1 MTRALK
7 ANWIGIVCVFF
18 VLVNAV
24 LTAHEI
30 YWFNLLPAVLL
41 VVWAMVASLERLL
54 LFIAFATPL
63 SINLEELELGG
74 IGVSLPTE
82 PLMVGVMLLFLLKL
96 AMERGVVAPRVWR
109 HPITVL
115 IIAQLVWMA
124 VTIVPSSMPVVSLK
138 AFTAQLWFITTMYFV
153 ATRLFENPR
162 SMHGFMWAFLGGLA
176 IVVLYTLIHHAQY
189 DFAHDPGH
197 WVMSP
202 FFKDHTSYGA
212 VIAFFLPFVVAA
224 VGMPGY
230 TRTRKGAAAL
240 LLLLLLAG
248 LVFSY
253 TRAAWLSLLGALG
266 LFVVMRLRI
275 PVWVL
280 ALLLVTGGGLYWA
293 NQEQITIAL
302 ERNREESS
310 DDLGEH
316 VRSISNIS
324 SDASNLE
331 RINRWNSALR
341 MWKERPVFGWG
352 PGTYMFQYAPSG
364 FVGPYHH
371 QYQFRCTGQ
380 RAQRVSGPF
389 VGARSAG
396 DAAHAGTCG
405 GHRPGGDALV
415 RTHAGRCRSQVIGRR
430 VPGADDLL
438 PAWGAEQFPGHR
450 QGGRP
455 LLGVHG
461 HDRLAGPE
469 VSASREACPGRGRRY
484 YWNRQ
489 VSSAMSSR

>member
-352 PGTYMFQYAPSG
+352 PGTYMFQYAPYQASSDRTIISTNFG
-364 FVGPYHH
+364 VQGNAHSEYLGPLSE
-371 QYQFRCTGQ
+371 QGL
-380 RAQRVSGPF
+380 
-389 VGARSAG
+389 
-396 DAAHAGTCG
+396 
-405 GHRPGGDALV
+405 PGMLLMLALV
-415 RTHAGRCRSQVIGRR
+415 VVTVLVAMRLYARM
-430 VPGADDLL
+430 PDGADRRLLAAAFLGLTTYYLHGALNNFLDIDKAAVPFWAFTAMIVLLDLKYPP
-438 PAWGAEQFPGHR
+438 PAKPVRGEGAATTGT
-450 QGGRP
+450 GR
-455 LLGVHG
+455 
-461 HDRLAGPE
+461 
-469 VSASREACPGRGRRY
+469 
-484 YWNRQ
+484 
-489 VSSAMSSR
+489 